1 MGARKLPNCQS
12 ARADREPGLRWRG
25 ERGHPSGAPDFFYGG
40 VGNDTYYVN
49 SGLTG
54 AADLVFEGVQF
65 TGSQG
70 GVNDVDTIHSQG
82 ALFWEWRSAVSL
94 ARLWIGQDR
103 KSDASQILAPVC
115 GASAKG
121 LQIADVREARA
132 LLGELAGGKG

>member
-1 MGARKLPNCQS
+1 MLKDTQ
-12 ARADREPGLRWRG
+12 
-25 ERGHPSGAPDFFYGG
+25 HPSVSSAEKCF
-40 VGNDTYYVN
+40 
-49 SGLTG
+49 SEALRL
-54 AADLVFEGVQF
+54 AK
-65 TGSQG
+65 
-70 GVNDVDTIHSQG
+70 HQG
-82 ALFWEWRSAVSL
+82 ALFWELRSAVSL